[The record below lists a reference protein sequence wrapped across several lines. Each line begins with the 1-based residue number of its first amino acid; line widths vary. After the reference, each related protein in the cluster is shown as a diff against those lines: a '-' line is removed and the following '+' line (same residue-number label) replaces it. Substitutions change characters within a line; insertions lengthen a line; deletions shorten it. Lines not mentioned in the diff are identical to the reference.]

1 MKKKFLKIINASRGN
16 IDLKPNKDT
25 DFLVLKMDQMYYF
38 QQNNIKFITLEC
50 FYDNSYQNNLE
61 FSFIPKMKEW
71 LIQSDKSIYDQ
82 TKTENLFSGNGFWF
96 MHKFLDLFYA
106 QNCINKIKEKYSKIE
121 IITDNYIEKMQ
132 PSKINLGALSFNNFL
147 GQGSDRFL
155 ILLIHLMPKI
165 KIINIKKNFS
175 FRNYFYYLYS
185 KIIWFYFGVI
195 RKINKI
201 YQNFIKINKNKF
213 IFYNLQDGYD
223 LDKIKHYSSG
233 TKFINIKNIIINEI
247 ENNYQK
253 NKLNLSQDIIKSSK
267 FFFRNHLPSFEG
279 LLIKLVNEYILIS
292 INIIKNFP
300 EKELCYFKEKKVDG
314 IVLPMCAQDL
324 IDFYVVKTANKFDI
338 PTYFFKHN
346 GPIEIFRNKD
356 PFVSFLEQNKV
367 LNRTQFMHSNLEKEL
382 MKKNKTIRIEVVRS
396 LGMNYKENKNIQ
408 KNKAKILY
416 ATGSPSRYTLK
427 DLQSITFDNEKIN
440 FLKSIIDYTIESDS
454 KLSIKSHPRGNKE
467 INNMLLSIRSGLKKS
482 SKINIIYHNKI
493 EELFDQYDL
502 IVSDTIF
509 SSVVSNALYTNKNI
523 LVYCPRKD
531 CITHEYYDLLSKR
544 VSLVHDLIETKK
556 IINELKTNNF
566 KYMNDPD
573 FNKTILGTLSFE
585 EAIEKILITMKCK

>member
-16 IDLKPNKDT
+16 IDVKPNIDT
-25 DFLVLKMDQMYYF
+25 DFLVLKMDQQYFF
-38 QQNNIKFITLEC
+38 QQKNIKFITLEY
-50 FYDNSYQNNLE
+50 FYDNSYQNDIE
-61 FSFIPKMKEW
+61 FSFIPKIKQW
-71 LIQSDKSIYDQ
+71 LIQSDKLIYDQ
-82 TKTENLFSGNGFWF
+82 IKIQNLFLGNGFWF

-132 PSKINLGALSFNNFL
+132 PSKINLDDLSFNNFL

-155 ILLIHLMPKI
+155 ILLIYSIPEI
-165 KIINIKKNFS
+165 TIVNIKKNFL
-175 FRNYFYYLYS
+175 FRNYSYYLYS
-185 KIIWFYFGVI
+185 KIIWFYFGSI

-201 YQNFIKINKNKF
+201 YQNFIKVKKNKF

-223 LDKIKHYSSG
+223 LDKIKHYSSDL
-233 TKFINIKNIIINEI
+233 KFINIKNMIINKI
-247 ENNYQK
+247 ENNYKK
-253 NKLNLSQDIIKSSK
+253 NKLNFSQDIIKSSRL
-267 FFFRNHLPSFEG
+267 FFKNNLPSFEE

-300 EKELCYFKEKKVDG
+300 EKELCYFNEKKVDG

-324 IDFYVVKTANKFDI
+324 IDFFAVKTANKFDI

-367 LNRTQFMHSNLEKEL
+367 LYRTQFMHSNLEKEL

-408 KNKAKILY
+408 KNRVKILY

-427 DLQSITFDNEKIN
+427 DLQSTTFDTEKIN
-440 FLKSIIDYTIESDS
+440 FLKSIIDYAIETDS
-454 KLSIKSHPRGNKE
+454 KLSIKSHPRGNME
-467 INNMLLSIRSGLKKS
+467 INNMLLAIRRGLKKS
-482 SKINIIYHNKI
+482 SKINIVYNNKI

-531 CITHEYYDLLSKR
+531 CITHEYYELLSKR
-544 VSLVHDLIETKK
+544 VTLVHDLLETKK
-556 IINELKTNNF
+556 IINELNMNNF
-566 KYMNDPD
+566 KYVNDLD
-573 FNKTILGTLSFE
+573 FTKNILGTLSPQ
-585 EAIEKILITMKCK
+585 EAIEKILTIMKCK